1 MTRAT
6 LLMTTLLATLSVG
19 AVAQTGGADNSM
31 QPGSQVGAQG
41 TTFTELDSNNDGNLS
56 EDEVEAG
63 NLDKDFDE
71 IDSDGDNKVNR
82 NEYFQSQRQ

>member
-19 AVAQTGGADNSM
+19 AVAQTTGTDNSM
-31 QPGSQVGAQG
+31 QTGAQG
-41 TTFTELDSNNDGNLS
+41 TTFTELDTNNDGNLD
-56 EDEVEAG
+56 EDEVSAG
-63 NLDKDFDE
+63 NLDQDFDE
-71 IDSDGDNKVNR
+71 IDADGDNKVNR